1 MMIRLLI
8 SLFFVLPLSVIGKSY
23 YYPEIN
29 TEIHF
34 TANGDAQVIQERTY
48 AFEGSF
54 SWAFVDFKKQGA
66 YDIVFNQ
73 LLEKTEE
80 GWQRLEPLEL
90 NSNQSS
96 LYIRWGYSAQDE
108 TKTFR
113 LDYTI
118 IGAVKRF
125 QDVAEFYWKVIEDEH
140 EKIDRIIIK
149 LFLPQPSPELF
160 KVYIHSRAQPGT
172 LTFSEPKDQVL
183 IEQKGIPEDAFVE
196 VRMLTAPA
204 IFPLVEP
211 QAKNRYQ
218 AILKEEERNFVISSI
233 RKFVFIPLGLLLM
246 IVLPIAILLLFYF
259 RYGREP
265 KIDYQAIYEHE
276 PPRPAPPVVLP
287 VIFHQ
292 KPHKSAMYQSIFQ
305 GMLATLLDLAVKGL
319 VSVQEALKGN
329 KRHYNFTLERPESL
343 RLDGIVSQIINFFF
357 EEVSGG
363 EKTFTDEAVKRY
375 IKDRPTKTQSILSGL
390 FDQAINWWQK
400 ELGGDLLDLK
410 SSNAYNTF
418 FLYLIPT
425 LAIGVF
431 LLIYG
436 LGALFSLSNPI
447 SFILPIMF
455 AIGLIVIFAIAGRSI
470 LRWSPKAYLEQK
482 RWANFRK
489 FLTDFSAIEQAPIT
503 LLPIWEQYY
512 VYAVALG
519 VSQRFLQ
526 NVVRLAERKEM
537 GLVLPTWYTATTTGQ
552 AAQTSFANSL
562 SSFQA
567 TFSNFANNLSN
578 MVSSFS
584 TATSSGGGF
593 SGGGGGGGGGG
604 SSGAG

>member
-1 MMIRLLI
+1 MKRIGLIWLLI
-8 SLFFVLPLSVIGKSY
+8 LPSAILAKSY
-23 YYPEIN
+23 YYPEIV
-29 TEIHF
+29 TEIYF
-34 TANGDAQVIQERTY
+34 TADGNARIIQDRTY
-48 AFEGSF
+48 PFEGSF
-54 SWAFVDFKKQGA
+54 SWAFIDLKKSGA
-66 YDIVFNQ
+66 KDIIFNQ
-73 LLEKTEE
+73 LLEKTAA
-80 GWQRLEPLEL
+80 GWQELEPLEL
-90 NSNQSS
+90 ANRSQS
-96 LYIRWGYSAQDE
+96 LYIHWGYSAQDE
-108 TKTFR
+108 IKTFR

-140 EKIDRIIIK
+140 EKIDRITIK

-172 LTFSEPKDQVL
+172 LTFNEPKDQVL
-183 IEQKGIPEDAFVE
+183 IEQKGIPKDAFVE

-218 AILKEEERNFVISSI
+218 AILKEEKRNFVVSSI

-292 KPHKSAMYQSIFQ
+292 KPHKSAMYQPIFQ

-319 VSVQEALKGN
+319 VSVKEVGQGN
-329 KRHYNFTLERPESL
+329 KRHYAFTLEKPESL

-357 EEVSGG
+357 GEVSGG
-363 EKTFTDEAVKRY
+363 EKTFSDEAVKKY
-375 IKDRPTKTQSILSGL
+375 IKDHPTKTQSILSDL
-390 FDQAINWWQK
+390 FGQALNWWQK
-400 ELGGDLLDLK
+400 ELGRDLLDLR

-431 LLIYG
+431 LLISG
-436 LGALFSLSNPI
+436 LGALFSLPNPI
-447 SFILPIMF
+447 SFILPIMS

-482 RWANFRK
+482 RWLNFRK
-489 FLTDFSAIEQAPIT
+489 FLIDFSAIEQAPIT

-519 VSQRFLQ
+519 VAQRFLQ
-526 NVVRLAERKEM
+526 NVIRLAEQKEVS
-537 GLVLPTWYTATTTGQ
+537 LALPAWYIATTTGPTTQ
-552 AAQTSFANSL
+552 ASFTDSL
-562 SSFQA
+562 SSFQSA
-567 TFSNFANNLSN
+567 LGGFANNLSN